1 MAKSIGY
8 RYLVHYAYYKMG
20 GGKKN
25 NNQFLP
31 KNWLNLLYTYANSD
45 PTVLE
50 KKSF

>member
-1 MAKSIGY
+1 MHTTKWGEE
-8 RYLVHYAYYKMG
+8 
-20 GGKKN
+20 KN

-50 KKSF
+50 KKKFLKIN